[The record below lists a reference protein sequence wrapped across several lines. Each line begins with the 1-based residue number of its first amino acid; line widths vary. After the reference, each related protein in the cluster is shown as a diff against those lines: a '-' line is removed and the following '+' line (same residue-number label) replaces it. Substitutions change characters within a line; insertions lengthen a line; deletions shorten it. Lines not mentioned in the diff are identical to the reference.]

1 MFNVSHEH
9 APDDKSFHA
18 LCMSTNDHE
27 AAADT
32 DLGVTNK
39 FWQAG
44 KFADVQPMNNEDELS
59 ISKYIKYEGTKYSN

>member
-1 MFNVSHEH
+1 
-9 APDDKSFHA
+9 
-18 LCMSTNDHE
+18 MSTNDHE

>member
-1 MFNVSHEH
+1 
-9 APDDKSFHA
+9 
-18 LCMSTNDHE
+18 MSTNDHE

-59 ISKYIKYEGTKYSN
+59 ISKYIKYKGTKYSN